1 MGEPMT
7 NVEVLQHCTLFKDF
21 TEVGLNIFAEIAVA
35 RTIPAG
41 SPIFVENMVG
51 ESIFIVKSGNVRI
64 TQKAASGER
73 ELAILGSGEALGSLS
88 VLAKA
93 VRIVSA
99 VAVTQ
104 VEVLEITNRDYFK
117 KIPEKPQACLK
128 LALAIAADLA
138 GKASESRDSLREV
151 HAKKSG
157 G

>member
-1 MGEPMT
+1 MT
-7 NVEVLQHCTLFKDF
+7 NVEVLQRCALFKDF
-21 TEVGLNIFAEIAVA
+21 TEVGLKIFAEIAVS

-41 SPIFVENMVG
+41 SPLFVENMVG
-51 ESIFIVKSGNVRI
+51 ESLYIVKSGTVRI
-64 TQKAASGER
+64 TQKGSSGER
-73 ELAILGSGEALGSLS
+73 ELAVLGAGEALGSLS

-99 VAVTQ
+99 VAVTPL
-104 VEVLEITNRDYFK
+104 EVLEIANRDYFK

-138 GKASESRDSLREV
+138 AKASDSREALREV